1 MSKPTEKE
9 IEDKIGEALW
19 RVMTSQPFAT
29 FYNSKSKKSLDA
41 HIRGEIDCPPTKE
54 EIKEKM
60 KHPFCHV
67 YAAVKEIVNAC

>member
-19 RVMTSQPFAT
+19 WVMTSQPFAT

-41 HIRGEIDCPPTKE
+41 HIRGEIGAPTKE
-54 EIKEKM
+54 EMKEKM
-60 KHPFCHV
+60 KHPFCHL
-67 YAAVKEIVNAC
+67 YASVKEIVNAC